1 MNAAAPYLSIN
12 PTRETCIF
20 FGSGVYSQR
29 IHHQQNSLQTTT
41 EGILET
47 YRIVTIFKHP
57 KDILHNNIILHF
69 DKLGNLFSNPG
80 TEDGDV
86 DFAEIDFF
94 REMFREF
101 GGFDAGKFFI
111 FEPLFKLRLARV
123 KQEKMKDAQSLEGR
137 LCPAY
142 QCLPW

>member
-1 MNAAAPYLSIN
+1 MFSLQFL
-12 PTRETCIF
+12 F
-20 FGSGVYSQR
+20 FGFDKLGRNTAHRLLRRKKQFPKSVHECGSTVLVHKPYEGDLHLLR
-29 IHHQQNSLQTTT
+29 IGS
-41 EGILET
+41 
-47 YRIVTIFKHP
+47 RIVTIFKHP

-69 DKLGNLFSNPG
+69 DKLGNLFSNPR

-111 FEPLFKLRLARV
+111 FEPRV
-123 KQEKMKDAQSLEGR
+123 LKGVCAPHTSVCHGE
-137 LCPAY
+137 
-142 QCLPW
+142 